1 MTDSSNLKY
10 KDMSENQVQIEKN
23 KLLLKNKI
31 SLQYYLFF
39 TIVPTLLI
47 PLLIACIVSYQI
59 IRDNSVKQLRQKVEQ
74 EALLAQKSF
83 SLAIDSAIDISVSVA
98 SNPAVLSAI
107 QKGIQ
112 KVETEQL
119 NLLAI
124 AEAEK
129 KYAETK
135 TLLNN
140 TALNNYLKQTSESSG
155 LAEIFITEKHG
166 FNIAYSQLTSDMIQS
181 DESWWQKG
189 KQVLNYIDQPSLDK
203 SSNSFSIPLI
213 RQIKDPQ
220 SGEFLGVIKSVL
232 PVSTLVALES
242 DNLKNV
248 SISGSQSVQ
257 SIDVKQQ
264 QVLNTFTSQGST
276 ENSAIIGGDAIAAIG
291 EFIALTPQ
299 PKNITEDQL
308 NDLLPEDSS
317 LSNLRVNQFESV
329 LDQDVVT
336 ISFIYQNKE
345 YTLSPIANTT
355 LIISAS
361 IDRSEILILGAKRI
375 FILPFL
381 IILIILSAIVAIAI
395 LARKIANPLQDL
407 AAKAELVASGDL
419 NVMVTPSGSR
429 ETITLANSFNNLVQK
444 VKQLLQEQS
453 VSLAE
458 LQKARSEAETIVQ
471 EQKQKNQ
478 TIQLQLLGFLDDV
491 EGASGGDLTVRSQIN
506 EGEIGIVADFFNSII
521 ENLRDIV
528 TQVKQ
533 AADQVNKSVTNNQG
547 TVNQLSHEA
556 RQQAEQISQI
566 LSSVEQMTRSIQEV
580 AQTAQTAAKVARIS
594 YVKAEDGGKSMER
607 TVNSILQLQSTIGET
622 SDKVQSLGAASQQ
635 ISRVISLINQIAMQT
650 NLLAINASIE
660 AARAGEEGRG
670 FAVVAEEVGDLATQ
684 SAAATKEVESI
695 ISKIQAEIV
704 QVMEAIEVGNSRAA
718 EGTRLVEDTKQS
730 LQQIVGVSRQIDS
743 LVESISQT
751 TVSQAKTSETVTQLI
766 GQIANI
772 SEHTSDTSQEI
783 SHSLKSTVAIAQQ
796 LQSSVD
802 TFIVEN

>member
-1 MTDSSNLKY
+1 
-10 KDMSENQVQIEKN
+10 MSENQVQSEKS
-23 KLLLKNKI
+23 KFLLNNKI

-83 SLAIDSAIDISVSVA
+83 SLAIDSAVDISVSVA

-119 NLLAI
+119 NSLAI

-129 KYAETK
+129 KYATTK
-135 TLLNN
+135 TLIND
-140 TALNNYLKQTSESSG
+140 TALNNYLKQTAESSG
-155 LAEIFITEKHG
+155 LAEIFITEKNG

-181 DESWWQKG
+181 DESWWQQG
-189 KQVLNYIDQPSLDK
+189 KQVVNYIDQPSLDQ

-242 DNLKNV
+242 DNLKNI

-257 SIDVKQQ
+257 SIDIKQK

-276 ENSAIIGGDAIAAIG
+276 ENSAIIGGDAIAVIG

-299 PKNITEDQL
+299 PENITEDQL

-317 LSNLRVNQFESV
+317 LKNLRVNQFESV

-361 IDRSEILILGAKRI
+361 IDRSEILILGARRI
-375 FILPFL
+375 IILPLL
-381 IILIILSAIVAIAI
+381 IILSILSAIVAITI

-419 NVMVTPSGSR
+419 NVIVTPSGSR

-458 LQKARSEAETIVQ
+458 LQQARSEAETIVQ

-622 SDKVQSLGAASQQ
+622 SDKVQSLGTASQQ

-660 AARAGEEGRG
+660 AARAGDEGRG

-718 EGTRLVEDTKQS
+718 EGTRLIEDTKQS

-751 TVSQAKTSETVTQLI
+751 TISQAQTSETVTQLI

-772 SEHTSDTSQEI
+772 SERTSDTSQEI
-783 SHSLKSTVAIAQQ
+783 SHSLTSTVAIAQQ

>member
-1 MTDSSNLKY
+1 
-10 KDMSENQVQIEKN
+10 MSENQVQIEKN
-23 KLLLKNKI
+23 KLLLTNKI

-129 KYAETK
+129 KYAQTK

-140 TALNNYLKQTSESSG
+140 TALNNYLKQTAESSG
-155 LAEIFITEKHG
+155 LAEIFVTEKHG

-189 KQVLNYIDQPSLDK
+189 KQVLNYIDQPSLDQ

-242 DNLKNV
+242 DNLKNIN
-248 SISGSQSVQ
+248 ISGSQSVQ
-257 SIDVKQQ
+257 SIDIKQK

-299 PKNITEDQL
+299 PENITEDQL

-317 LSNLRVNQFESV
+317 LSNLKVNQFESV

-381 IILIILSAIVAIAI
+381 IILTILSAIVAITI

-419 NVMVTPSGSR
+419 NVMFTPSGSR

-533 AADQVNKSVTNNQG
+533 AADQVNKSVTSNQG

-660 AARAGEEGRG
+660 AARAGDEGRG

-751 TVSQAKTSETVTQLI
+751 TISQAQTSETVTQLI
-766 GQIANI
+766 GKIANI
-772 SEHTSDTSQEI
+772 SERTSDTSQEI

>member
-1 MTDSSNLKY
+1 
-10 KDMSENQVQIEKN
+10 MSENQVQIEKN

-74 EALLAQKSF
+74 EALLAHKSF

-107 QKGIQ
+107 KKGIQ
-112 KVETEQL
+112 KIETEQL
-119 NLLAI
+119 NSLAI

-129 KYAETK
+129 KYATTR
-135 TLLNN
+135 TLINDA
-140 TALNNYLKQTSESSG
+140 ALNNYLKQTAETAG
-155 LAEIFITEKHG
+155 LAEIFITEKNG

-181 DESWWQKG
+181 DESWWQQG
-189 KQVLNYIDQPSLDK
+189 KQVLNYIDQPSLDQ

-248 SISGSQSVQ
+248 SISGSQRVQ
-257 SIDVKQQ
+257 SIDVKQK
-264 QVLNTFTSQGST
+264 QVLNTFTSEGSI
-276 ENSAIIGGDAIAAIG
+276 ENTAIIGGDAIAAIG
-291 EFIALTPQ
+291 ELITLTPQ
-299 PKNITEDQL
+299 PENITEDQL

-336 ISFIYQNKE
+336 VSFIYRDKE

-361 IDRSEILILGAKRI
+361 IDRSEILFLGARRI
-375 FILPFL
+375 VILPL
-381 IILIILSAIVAIAI
+381 SIILSILSAIVAITI

-419 NVMVTPSGSR
+419 NVVVTPSGSR

-458 LQKARSEAETIVQ
+458 LQQARKDAENIVQ

-594 YVKAEDGGKSMER
+594 SAKAEDGGKSMER

-660 AARAGEEGRG
+660 AARAGDEGRG

-695 ISKIQAEIV
+695 ISKIQTEIV

-718 EGTRLVEDTKQS
+718 EGTRLIEDTKQS

-751 TVSQAKTSETVTQLI
+751 TISQAQTSETVTQLI

-772 SEHTSDTSQEI
+772 SERTSGTSQEI